1 MLEDAS
7 LIWAMVEMAG
17 LASYLSHFVSKG
29 EEETVIVAKDVVK
42 A

>member
-7 LIWAMVEMAG
+7 LIWAMVVMAG
-17 LASYLSHFVSKG
+17 LTSYFSHFVSKG
-29 EEETVIVAKDVVK
+29 EEETVIVAKDAVK